1 MNVNFNKEELNRFL
15 LSTRFLF
22 QNLDRVQF
30 FSKDGEIIGDTNILD
45 LDQSVF
51 EKSEKILEEKL
62 DGTPV
67 VENNNKSG
75 SISGNTNQVKIKI
88 QESQKSDVPIVF
100 ENKTQNDFFCK
111 YSK

>member
-1 MNVNFNKEELNRFL
+1 MF
-15 LSTRFLF
+15 
-22 QNLDRVQF
+22 
-30 FSKDGEIIGDTNILD
+30 
-45 LDQSVF
+45 F

-67 VENNNKSG
+67 VENSNKSG

-100 ENKTQNDFFCK
+100 ENKTQNDFFVNIYRWNDK
-111 YSK
+111 GNFKKEHQEQKSFLQI